1 MTSRSPL
8 TVVPATDRVTVV
20 CLAGAPDAEGCVRLA
35 QELRHHLD
43 RATGLGHRL
52 VLDLAAVPAVDS
64 TVRRTLRDETLHLAD
79 APVLVVVTPEVR
91 KELEREDDLPGLRL
105 YGTLAEA
112 LTTLPPAPVRAPAAR
127 PTRPDRPATDAES
140 LRCEVFGLRAKART
154 AGLIG
159 IAQGMLIARYDLPG
173 PEAAFAL
180 LREGSQQRNVPLR
193 VLASAVVTA
202 PPPQSDDEWFPG
214 RGTHAPPPDT
224 AFLRSYA
231 GDVTDR
237 RQVIGA
243 ALATAIAVAEADA
256 GEVHFT
262 DPAQDHALSLEAHRG
277 LDAAYWDEVALVTD
291 PPVPGALAQSRLAP
305 VEVPDVAAD
314 EPLAA
319 HPAGQALLAAG
330 SHAVYSVPLITPER
344 YCTGT
349 LTLHRNDP
357 GTWPGPARR
366 AELLRLASDVAA
378 WRSWYRRT
386 VVLDALEHL
395 HQHRP
400 GRDPNGR

>member
-1 MTSRSPL
+1 MASRSPL
-8 TVVPATDRVTVV
+8 RMVPATGRVTVV
-20 CLAGAPDAEGCVRLA
+20 CLAGAPDAEGCVRLD

-43 RATGLGHRL
+43 RAARLGHRL
-52 VLDLAAVPAVDS
+52 VLDMAAAPAVDA
-64 TVRRTLRDETLHLAD
+64 TVRRTLRDGTLHLAD
-79 APVLVVVTPEVR
+79 APVLVVATPEVR
-91 KELEREDDLPGLRL
+91 KELEQEEDLPGLRL

-112 LTTLPPAPVRAPAAR
+112 LTTLPPTPVPAPTAR
-127 PTRPDRPATDAES
+127 PRRHRPATDAES
-140 LRCEVFGLRAKART
+140 LRGEVFGLRAKART

-159 IAQGMLIARYDLPG
+159 IAQGMLIARYGLPD

-224 AFLRSYA
+224 AFLRSCA

-237 RQVIGA
+237 RQIIGA

-256 GEVHFT
+256 GEVHLT
-262 DPAQDHALSLEAHRG
+262 DPAQDHALILEAHQG
-277 LDAAYWDEVALVTD
+277 VDAAYWDEVALVTE

-305 VEVPDVAAD
+305 VAVPDVAAD
-314 EPLAA
+314 ETLAA

-344 YCTGT
+344 HCTGT

-357 GTWPGPARR
+357 GTWPGTARR

-400 GRDPNGR
+400 GRDRDGR